1 VSQPPT
7 ESELIPVPP
16 VPRYGPLAIAAFIG
30 LVVCTNIASATWA
43 ALDNE
48 HPARL
53 LLLSSRNRFL
63 VVTVPSGISPFTWS
77 LLAVIRLGASA
88 FVCHMVGRAYGDRAL
103 RWFWKFMG
111 MPQEQ
116 VTKFEQSFAKAE
128 WFVVPFFVGSNIV
141 WVLSGA
147 ARTTWK
153 RLVPL
158 FALGMALRLAVL
170 WWLSRQFE
178 EEVRSAMRWVDRYQF
193 WVIGVSIAIV
203 VLANVRNLRPS
214 R

>member
-1 VSQPPT
+1 MT
-7 ESELIPVPP
+7 LPVTDAEILPAP
-16 VPRYGPLAIAAFIG
+16 RVPRYGPLAIGAFVA
-30 LVVCTNIASATWA
+30 LVVCSNVAAATWA

-53 LLLSSRNRFL
+53 LLLSARNRFL

-77 LLAVIRLGASA
+77 LLAFIRLGASA
-88 FVCHMVGRAYGDRAL
+88 VVCHLVGRAYGDRAL

-116 VTKFEQSFAKAE
+116 VAKFEKAFANAE
-128 WFVVPFFVGSNIV
+128 WVLVPFFVGSNIV

-147 ARTTWK
+147 AKTTWK

-158 FALGMALRLAVL
+158 FAVGLAARLALL
-170 WWLSRQFE
+170 WWLSKQFE
-178 EEVRSAMRWVDRYQF
+178 DEVRSAMRWVDRYQW
-193 WVIGVSIAIV
+193 WVIGISIAIV
-203 VLANVRNLRPS
+203 VMVNVRNLRSS

>member
-1 VSQPPT
+1 MTDV
-7 ESELIPVPP
+7 EVVPAP
-16 VPRYGPLAIAAFIG
+16 RAPRYGPVAIAAFIG
-30 LVVCTNIASATWA
+30 LVVCSNVAAATWA

-53 LLLSSRNRFL
+53 LLLSARNRFL
-63 VVTVPSGISPFTWS
+63 IFTVPSGISPVTWS
-77 LLAVIRLGASA
+77 LLAFARIGASA
-88 FVCHMVGRAYGDRAL
+88 LVCHLVGRAYGDRAL

-116 VTKFEQSFAKAE
+116 VGKFEQAFAKAE
-128 WFVVPFFVGSNIV
+128 WVVVPFFVASNIV

-158 FALGMALRLAVL
+158 FAIGLAARLALL
-170 WWLSRQFE
+170 WWLANEFA
-178 EEVRSAMRWVDRYQF
+178 EEVRSVQRWVDRYQ
-193 WVIGVSIAIV
+193 WWAIGVSIAIV
-203 VLANVRNLRPS
+203 VVVNVRNFRPK